1 MSMLLVHPTQKPEP
15 TGKRYSL
22 MNEGDLFSILNFITQ
37 LVDIVDDTVLSDISD
52 MSDLETGSTVVRDEC
67 ADTTVE
73 PDDEEQSKFTSIK
86 PTYKVEYSEET
97 KQM

>member
-15 TGKRYSL
+15 TAKRYSL
-22 MNEGDLFSILNFITQ
+22 MNEGNFFSVLNFFTQ

-52 MSDLETGSTVVRDEC
+52 MSDPETGSTVVRDEC